1 MFETPLTVV
10 GRIVTD
16 PRRRRVADREVISF
30 RVASNSRRRDA
41 DGNWEPGN
49 SLYITVNC
57 WGKLVTG
64 VGAALGKGAAV
75 IAVGQVYTS
84 EYEDRDGVRRSSL
97 EMRATTVGPDLS
109 RSIVQILDNVSN
121 VSSAAKDAEP
131 VPTSEDTGPES
142 EADEP
147 ALPAKAAEPE
157 SKADEPTL
165 PAKAAE
171 PESKAADPTLPAKA
185 AKADEPTLPAKADQL
200 APPAEA
206 PVSGKG
212 GKAKTLPL
220 SA

>member
-10 GRIVTD
+10 GRIITD
-16 PRRRRVADREVISF
+16 PRRRRVADQEVISF

-75 IAVGQVYTS
+75 IAVGHVYTS

-97 EMRATTVGPDLS
+97 EMRATSVGPDLS
-109 RSIVQILDNVSN
+109 RLIVRILDNVSTA
-121 VSSAAKDAEP
+121 SKEAEP
-131 VPTSEDTGPES
+131 LPTSEDTEPES
-142 EADEP
+142 AAAEP
-147 ALPAKAAEPE
+147 ALPAKADELALPAE
-157 SKADEPTL
+157 ADEPA
-165 PAKAAE
+165 P
-171 PESKAADPTLPAKA
+171 P
-185 AKADEPTLPAKADQL
+185 AKADEL
-200 APPAEA
+200 APPAKAGE
-206 PVSGKG
+206 GKG
-212 GKAKTLPL
+212 GKAKALPL